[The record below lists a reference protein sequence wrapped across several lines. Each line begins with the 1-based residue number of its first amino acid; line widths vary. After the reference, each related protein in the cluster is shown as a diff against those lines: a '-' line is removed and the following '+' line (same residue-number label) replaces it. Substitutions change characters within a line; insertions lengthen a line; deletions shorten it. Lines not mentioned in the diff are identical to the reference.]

1 MLTARQAL
9 RLFVVALVI
18 VMVKPPLQA
27 QTDSVRRPADT
38 ARRQGL
44 DSFLLKQKGIIGDL
58 AKNLVAD
65 TTTPEEPNVTLQRN
79 DKRFERFSGRI
90 IRNIRI
96 PPLDFGVSLRDTT
109 KGINT
114 GLTRLANNLHHKSRE
129 YVIRKNLFFRENQK
143 LYPFLMADN
152 ERHLRD
158 QEFLQ
163 DALILVRPVPGSRD
177 SVDVI
182 VRTKDVFSIGGR
194 GRMHNLTS
202 FSMEAR
208 EDNFYGMGDRFAVRL
223 LFDNK
228 RQRKTGLGTEYIAR
242 NIAGTFVDGYIG
254 VINFQDAFNSGKE
267 QEVMQYM
274 RFIRPLVNPYTR
286 WTYALELANHRT
298 TNMYASDSSYES
310 DFQYRYYNVDAWA
323 GLNISADKLTRK
335 SYQDRLRKL
344 ISARIIQ
351 QHFDLAP
358 LKFEGAYNWRYANLT
373 AVLGSFS
380 IFRQDYYKTQF
391 IYGFGRNEDVPEGID
406 VSLTAGWTKKN
417 GMERPYLGL
426 DFQRYYFTMGES
438 YFNYTARAGASLY
451 KKQVQDIDILLNLEH
466 FSKLRYLS
474 DRWKLRHFV
483 SVGVGRQINKVLN
496 QPLFIRNQFGL
507 PEFDNGELPGDTR
520 ISLKTESVFFSP
532 WSFINFR
539 FAPFVFANGALF
551 TPEGSR
557 FRDSKLISSV
567 GGGIRT
573 RNEALIFGTLELKA
587 YYFPRKNFLNEK
599 YRIEFNSNVRFR
611 YNRQFIKRPE
621 FVNVN

>member
-1 MLTARQAL
+1 MLTRQAK
-9 RLFVVALVI
+9 RLFVIML
-18 VMVKPPLQA
+18 VMVMAMPSLQA
-27 QTDSVRRPADT
+27 QTDT
-38 ARRQGL
+38 ARRQGI

-65 TTTPEEPNVTLQRN
+65 TSTKEEPSVSLQRN
-79 DKRFERFSGRI
+79 DKRFERFKGRI
-90 IRNIRI
+90 IRHIQVQS
-96 PPLDFGVSLRDTT
+96 LDFGVSIGDTS
-109 KGINT
+109 KGIHN
-114 GLTRLANNLHHKSRE
+114 GLTRLANNMHHKSRE
-129 YVIRKNLFFRENQK
+129 YVIRKNLFFHENQK
-143 LYPFLMADN
+143 LYPFLLADA

-163 DALILVRPVPGSRD
+163 DALILVRPVPGTRD

-202 FSMEAR
+202 FSVEAR

-228 RQRKTGLGTEYIAR
+228 RERKVGLGTEYIAR

-254 VINFQDAFNSGKE
+254 VLNFQDAFNNGKE
-267 QEVMQYM
+267 QEVMQYA
-274 RFIRPLVNPYTR
+274 RFIRPLVNPYTK
-286 WTYALELANHRT
+286 WTYAFEAANHRT
-298 TNMYASDSSYES
+298 ANMYESDSLYES
-310 DFQYRYYNVDAWA
+310 DFQYKYYNVDAWA
-323 GLNISADKLTRK
+323 GLNMSADKLTSK
-335 SYQDRLRKL
+335 SYEDRLRKL

-358 LKFEGAYNWRYANLT
+358 IKFEGAYNWRYANLT

-380 IFRQDYYKTQF
+380 VFRQEYYKTQF

-406 VSLTAGWTKKN
+406 ISLTGGWTKKN
-417 GMERPYLGL
+417 GLERPYVGL
-426 DFQRYYFTMGES
+426 DFQRYYFTKGES
-438 YFNYTARAGASLY
+438 YFNYTARAGASLH
-451 KKQVQDIDILLNLEH
+451 KKQLQDIDVLLNLEH
-466 FSKLRYLS
+466 FSKLRYLGS
-474 DRWKLRHFV
+474 RWKLRHFV
-483 SVGVGRQINKVLN
+483 SAGVGRQINKVLN
-496 QPLFIRNQFGL
+496 QPLFIKNGFGL

-520 ISLKTESVFFSP
+520 ITLKTETVFFSP

-551 TPEGSR
+551 TPEGVR
-557 FRDSKLISSV
+557 FKDSKLISSV

-587 YYFPRKNFLNEK
+587 YYFPRKNFLNES